1 MNSIIK
7 EFTNNVEETFEEGVD
22 KFNYD
27 LKVYTGPALEKL
39 GRKAL
44 ELCCENLDIEYD
56 SIDQK
61 YLTHEKL
68 DSLRLDDHLKIDG
81 KIVIMQEDRAWMD
94 KPFYSMKI
102 HTINQIKTFPHGI
115 DAIIKDCIFP
125 LLTFSYDI
133 TEKTIYTEHKMYTH
147 KWKTSY
153 GESQVKLFNLSG
165 HKRNSK
171 MNYFYRGF
179 DETEIRS
186 YLNYIYN
193 HLYLYK
199 KGKLLI

>member
-7 EFTNNVEETFEEGVD
+7 EFTNNVEETFEGGVD

-27 LKVYTGPALEKL
+27 LKAYTGPALEKL
-39 GRKAL
+39 GKKAL

-68 DSLRLDDHLKIDG
+68 DSLRLDDHLKING

-125 LLTFSYDI
+125 FNGLDNLPCI
-133 TEKTIYTEHKMYTH
+133 TP
-147 KWKTSY
+147 
-153 GESQVKLFNLSG
+153 N
-165 HKRNSK
+165 
-171 MNYFYRGF
+171 
-179 DETEIRS
+179 
-186 YLNYIYN
+186 
-193 HLYLYK
+193 
-199 KGKLLI
+199 LLIIKTYREKLDLNLFY

>member
-7 EFTNNVEETFEEGVD
+7 EFTNNVEETFEGGVD

-27 LKVYTGPALEKL
+27 LKAYTGPALEKL
-39 GRKAL
+39 GKKAL

-68 DSLRLDDHLKIDG
+68 DSLRLDDHLKING

-102 HTINQIKTFPHGI
+102 HTINQIKTFLYLLYNPTKNI
-115 DAIIKDCIFP
+115 AIKHVYYSF
-125 LLTFSYDI
+125 LFAFTV
-133 TEKTIYTEHKMYTH
+133 KTD
-147 KWKTSY
+147 
-153 GESQVKLFNLSG
+153 LFNL
-165 HKRNSK
+165 N
-171 MNYFYRGF
+171 
-179 DETEIRS
+179 
-186 YLNYIYN
+186 
-193 HLYLYK
+193 
-199 KGKLLI
+199 